1 MDRALDSNDSFSGG
15 VAAIDENSLTK
26 FDKTLEER
34 EREREKQT
42 QQNAVVSTGSLRGRK
57 LDKIHRNF

>member
-1 MDRALDSNDSFSGG
+1 MDRALDSDDSFPGG

-34 EREREKQT
+34 ERE
-42 QQNAVVSTGSLRGRK
+42 ADSA
-57 LDKIHRNF
+57 